1 MHKISLYWEFITY
14 YGLAIIILKS
24 CKLDMIIMET
34 METKDE
40 ILGSMFIT
48 YMHAY
53 CQAFKLKSLFLS
65 YKKKK
70 SLYFWI
76 DLS

>member
-1 MHKISLYWEFITY
+1 
-14 YGLAIIILKS
+14 
-24 CKLDMIIMET
+24 MET
-34 METKDE
+34 METIDE

-65 YKKKK
+65 YIYIYIKV
-70 SLYFWI
+70 FI
-76 DLS
+76 FG

>member
-1 MHKISLYWEFITY
+1 
-14 YGLAIIILKS
+14 
-24 CKLDMIIMET
+24 MIIMET

>member
-1 MHKISLYWEFITY
+1 
-14 YGLAIIILKS
+14 
-24 CKLDMIIMET
+24 MET

-65 YKKKK
+65 YIYI

>member
-1 MHKISLYWEFITY
+1 ME
-14 YGLAIIILKS
+14 II
-24 CKLDMIIMET
+24 
-34 METKDE
+34 DE

-70 SLYFWI
+70 KSLFLDRFELKSYSVI
-76 DLS
+76 SNLSKLG

>member
-1 MHKISLYWEFITY
+1 
-14 YGLAIIILKS
+14 
-24 CKLDMIIMET
+24 MET

-70 SLYFWI
+70 KVFI
-76 DLS
+76 FG